1 MDGLEKLTKE
11 LDEASRAFKSLD
23 GEIAQARVVPG
34 DDASVQAAIRQIEE
48 AIDKKAAPY
57 HNNPFVSSVVAQLKE
72 KYRDHILKLGQG

>member
-1 MDGLEKLTKE
+1 MEGLEKLTKE

-23 GEIAQARVVPG
+23 GEITQVRVVPG

-48 AIDKKAAPY
+48 AIDNKAAPY
-57 HNNPFVSSVVAQLKE
+57 HNNPFVSSVVTQLKE